1 MYVSLAIAL
10 AWSVVICVLPA
21 PERFLSL
28 QIQAS
33 GLILATHTA
42 LMLATRPDLRGAA
55 GLPVAIVLGLTLP
68 LWSFVS
74 GSIAAIVVEALIVS
88 PTSPIRT
95 DPLSIFAS
103 IGLVYLALI
112 ALINRSTIT
121 LLPMLIAIPLS
132 LTLLALAPDQS
143 YLTSHF
149 GIASASLHMGI
160 AFSLAM
166 GLREIIAQAR
176 RIPQGRCVF
185 CGYHTANILTG
196 PCPECGKYRDEI
208 PDPTT

>member
-1 MYVSLAIAL
+1 MYISLAIAFV
-10 AWSVVICVLPA
+10 WSIVICVLPA
-21 PERFLSL
+21 PERFLSF

-33 GLILATHTA
+33 GLILAAHTA
-42 LMLATRPDLRGAA
+42 LMLAARPDLRGAA
-55 GLPVAIVLGLTLP
+55 GLPIALVLGLTLP

-74 GSIAAIVVEALIVS
+74 GSVAAIVVEAIVVS
-88 PTSPIRT
+88 PANPIRT

-121 LLPMLIAIPLS
+121 LLPCLIAILLS

-149 GIASASLHMGI
+149 GIASAFLHMGI
-160 AFSLAM
+160 AISLAM
-166 GLREIIAQAR
+166 GLRQIVAQAN

-185 CGYHTANILTG
+185 CGYHTANVITG

-208 PDPTT
+208 PDPTI